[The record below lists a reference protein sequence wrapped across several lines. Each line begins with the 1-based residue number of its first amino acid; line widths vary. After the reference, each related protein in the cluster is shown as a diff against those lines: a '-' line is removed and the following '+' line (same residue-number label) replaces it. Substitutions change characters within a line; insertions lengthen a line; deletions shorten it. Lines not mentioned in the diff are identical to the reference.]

1 MKDNIEMSKPI
12 YYLIASLCAVIIMA
26 NSIEALIKVKDNGLF
41 DLWLSN
47 PNLSIDKAQQSKEQL
62 YSIYLTM
69 CLSVFFIRVITP
81 IALAIN
87 SYFAFVKLRVS
98 KIFVQIW
105 VILIIGLF
113 AFTALGETFYS
124 IFFILSGICY
134 MALVC
139 IMLYLG
145 REINRRKSVNVV
157 GKIQKT

>member
-1 MKDNIEMSKPI
+1 MKDNIEMSKPV

-41 DLWLSN
+41 DLWLAN
-47 PNLSIDKAQQSKEQL
+47 PNLNVDKVGQNNEQL

-98 KIFVQIW
+98 KLFVHIW
-105 VILIIGLF
+105 SILLVGLF
-113 AFTALGETFYS
+113 AFTALGESYYS
-124 IFFILSGICY
+124 VFFIISGLCY
-134 MALVC
+134 AFLVG
-139 IMLYLG
+139 IMIYLAK
-145 REINRRKSVNVV
+145 EINRKKNENVI
-157 GKIQKT
+157 GKIQRT